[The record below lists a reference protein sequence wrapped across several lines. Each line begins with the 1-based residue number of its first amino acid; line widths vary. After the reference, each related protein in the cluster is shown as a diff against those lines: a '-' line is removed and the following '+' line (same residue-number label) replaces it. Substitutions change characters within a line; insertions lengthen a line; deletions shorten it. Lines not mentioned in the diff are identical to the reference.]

1 MELNA
6 VYEDVQ
12 GVRQP
17 KIVALGVVFQ
27 RKNHLKPA
35 IQVKCSDP

>member
-12 GVRQP
+12 GVR
-17 KIVALGVVFQ
+17 KSEVVALGVVFQ

-35 IQVKCSDP
+35 RGTS